1 MVGFTKQERES
12 HTVHCP
18 VRPRTEGNQSLSN
31 GAPTT
36 HRSLEAIKGTPRRME
51 QYTKHPLSI
60 LRHRDTATMLEL

>member
-1 MVGFTKQERES
+1 MVGFAKQERES

-18 VRPRTEGNQSLSN
+18 VHPRTEGNQSLSN
-31 GAPTT
+31 GAPMT
-36 HRSLEAIKGTPRRME
+36 HRSLEAIKETPRRME